1 MAIWIT
7 GGRVVDPLKEKMELM
22 DLLIDRGKII
32 RMVPVGHMAP
42 EPGPGRI
49 DASGCWV
56 IPGLI
61 DMHVHLREPG
71 QEYKE
76 TIATGGMA
84 AVSGGFTAVACMP
97 NTIPVNDNPSVTTFI
112 LERAHDADLA
122 RVFPIAA
129 ITRGSRGE
137 SLTGFAE
144 LRNAGAVAV
153 SDDGRPV
160 SDPGLMKSAMES
172 ARRNGLA
179 IISHC
184 ENAILSA
191 GGVMHEGSVSAAL
204 GYRGIPAMAEEDMVA
219 REITLSRRTG
229 CPVHIAHVST
239 AGSIRLIK
247 QAKENNLPVTAETA
261 PHYFTLDHTAV
272 MEYSGLA
279 KMNPPLRSPEDVQ
292 AVREALSEGVID
304 VIATDHAPHADW
316 EKEIEFERALFGITG
331 LETALPLVLELVRKG
346 YLTPSQAVRKLSLNP
361 ANILGLEGGGLMEGG
376 TADLAIVDP
385 EREYVLMKEEVQSK
399 SRNSP
404 FLGRTVKGRNLITM
418 IGGRV
423 VWKK

>member
-7 GGRVVDPLKEKMELM
+7 GGRVVDPLNEKMELT

-32 RMVPVGHMAP
+32 RMVPVGHMAQ
-42 EPGPGRI
+42 EPGLERI
-49 DASGCWV
+49 DATGCWV

-84 AVSGGFTAVACMP
+84 AVSGGFTSVACMP

-112 LERAHDADLA
+112 LERARDANLA

-129 ITRGSRGE
+129 ITQGSRGE
-137 SLTGFAE
+137 SLTDFAE

-160 SDPGLMKSAMES
+160 SDPDLMKSAMES

-184 ENAILSA
+184 ENVILSA

-247 QAKENNLPVTAETA
+247 QAKEDNLPVTAETA

-272 MEYSGLA
+272 MEYSGRA

-292 AVREALSEGVID
+292 AVREALSEDVID

-346 YLTPSQAVRKLSLNP
+346 FLTPSQAVRKLSLNP

-404 FLGRTVKGRNLITM
+404 FLGRTMKGRNLITM

>member
-1 MAIWIT
+1 
-7 GGRVVDPLKEKMELM
+7 
-22 DLLIDRGKII
+22 
-32 RMVPVGHMAP
+32 
-42 EPGPGRI
+42 
-49 DASGCWV
+49 
-56 IPGLI
+56 
-61 DMHVHLREPG
+61 
-71 QEYKE
+71 
-76 TIATGGMA
+76 
-84 AVSGGFTAVACMP
+84 
-97 NTIPVNDNPSVTTFI
+97 
-112 LERAHDADLA
+112 
-122 RVFPIAA
+122 
-129 ITRGSRGE
+129 
-137 SLTGFAE
+137 
-144 LRNAGAVAV
+144 
-153 SDDGRPV
+153 
-160 SDPGLMKSAMES
+160 MES

-184 ENAILSA
+184 ENVILSA
-191 GGVMHEGSVSAAL
+191 GGVMHQGSVSAAL
-204 GYRGIPAMAEEDMVA
+204 GYRGIPARAEEDMVA

-239 AGSIRLIK
+239 AGSVRLIK
-247 QAKENNLPVTAETA
+247 QAKEDNLPVTAETA

-272 MEYSGLA
+272 MEYSGRA
-279 KMNPPLRSPEDVQ
+279 KMNPPLRRPEDVQ
-292 AVREALSEGVID
+292 AVREALSEDVID

-346 YLTPSQAVRKLSLNP
+346 YLTPLQAVRKLSHNP

>member
-7 GGRVVDPLKEKMELM
+7 GGRVVDPLKETMELT

-32 RMVPVGHMAP
+32 RMVPAGHIAQ
-42 EPGPGRI
+42 EPGLERI
-49 DASGCWV
+49 DATGCWV

-97 NTIPVNDNPSVTTFI
+97 NTNPVNDNPSVTTFI
-112 LERAHDADLA
+112 LEKARDANLA

-137 SLTGFAE
+137 SLTDFAE

-160 SDPGLMKSAMES
+160 SDPDLMKSAMES

-184 ENAILSA
+184 ENVILSA
-191 GGVMHEGSVSAAL
+191 GGVMHQGSVSAAL
-204 GYRGIPAMAEEDMVA
+204 GYRGIPARAEEDMVA

-239 AGSIRLIK
+239 AGSVRLIK
-247 QAKENNLPVTAETA
+247 QAKEDNLPVTAETA

-272 MEYSGLA
+272 MEYSGRA
-279 KMNPPLRSPEDVQ
+279 KMNPPLRRPEDVQ
-292 AVREALSEGVID
+292 AVREALSADVID

-346 YLTPSQAVRKLSLNP
+346 YLTPSQAVRKLSHNP

-376 TADLAIVDP
+376 TADITIVDP

>member
-7 GGRVVDPLKEKMELM
+7 GGRVVDPLKETMELM

-32 RMVPVGHMAP
+32 RMVPVGHIAQ
-42 EPGPGRI
+42 EPGLERI
-49 DASGCWV
+49 DVTGCWV

-84 AVSGGFTAVACMP
+84 AVSGGFTAMACMP
-97 NTIPVNDNPSVTTFI
+97 NTNPVNDNPSVTTFI
-112 LERAHDADLA
+112 LEKARDANLA

-129 ITRGSRGE
+129 ITHGSRGE
-137 SLTGFAE
+137 SLTDFAE

-160 SDPGLMKSAMES
+160 SDPDLMKSAMES

-184 ENAILSA
+184 ENVILSA
-191 GGVMHEGSVSAAL
+191 GGVMHQGSVSAAL
-204 GYRGIPAMAEEDMVA
+204 GYRGIPARAEEDMVA

-239 AGSIRLIK
+239 AGSVRLIK
-247 QAKENNLPVTAETA
+247 QAKEDNLPVTAETA

-272 MEYSGLA
+272 MEYSGRA
-279 KMNPPLRSPEDVQ
+279 KMNPPLRRPEDVQ
-292 AVREALSEGVID
+292 AVREALSEDVID

-346 YLTPSQAVRKLSLNP
+346 YLTPLQAVRKLSHNP